1 MEKILET
8 TSSLLFVFRNKT
20 TGEYVDEDG
29 NLTDEIYEAVGYPK
43 LEDAI
48 KALEDFEKILKCCK
62 NHDPDSF
69 EARRLRKEIYLQKRK
84 IDEINSAIKDE

>member
-29 NLTDEIYEAVGYPK
+29 NPTDEIYEAVGYLK

-48 KALEDFEKILKCCK
+48 KALEDFDE
-62 NHDPDSF
+62 P
-69 EARRLRKEIYLQKRK
+69 KEWYIVKKLITESIIGEPISVTKF
-84 IDEINSAIKDE
+84 I

>member
-29 NLTDEIYEAVGYPK
+29 NPTDEIYEAVGYHK
-43 LEDAI
+43 LEDAT
-48 KALEDFEKILKCCK
+48 KALEDFDE
-62 NHDPDSF
+62 P
-69 EARRLRKEIYLQKRK
+69 KEWYIVKKLITESIIGEPISVTKF
-84 IDEINSAIKDE
+84 I

>member
-29 NLTDEIYEAVGYPK
+29 NPTDEIYEAVGYSK
-43 LEDAI
+43 LEDAT
-48 KALEDFEKILKCCK
+48 KALEDFDE
-62 NHDPDSF
+62 P
-69 EARRLRKEIYLQKRK
+69 KEWYIVKKLITESIIGEPISVTKF
-84 IDEINSAIKDE
+84 I

>member
-29 NLTDEIYEAVGYPK
+29 NPTDEIYEAVGYRTLDEAKRNLDTFDEPEEWYIVK
-43 LEDAI
+43 KIIIMSIVGEPIEI
-48 KALEDFEKILKCCK
+48 KQFI
-62 NHDPDSF
+62 
-69 EARRLRKEIYLQKRK
+69 
-84 IDEINSAIKDE
+84 

>member
-29 NLTDEIYEAVGYPK
+29 NPTDEIYEAVGYRTLDEAKKNLDTFDEPEEWYIVK
-43 LEDAI
+43 KIIIMSIVGEPIEI
-48 KALEDFEKILKCCK
+48 KQFI
-62 NHDPDSF
+62 
-69 EARRLRKEIYLQKRK
+69 
-84 IDEINSAIKDE
+84 

>member
-8 TSSLLFVFRNKT
+8 TSSLLFVFRNRT

-29 NLTDEIYEAVGYPK
+29 NPTDEIYEAVGYLK

-48 KALEDFEKILKCCK
+48 KALEDF
-62 NHDPDSF
+62 
-69 EARRLRKEIYLQKRK
+69 
-84 IDEINSAIKDE
+84 DEPEEWYIVKKLITESIIGEPISVTKFI

>member
-29 NLTDEIYEAVGYPK
+29 NPTDEIYEAVKPLLDQDCIVLIKGSRAMK
-43 LEDAI
+43 MDTLVDAFRG
-48 KALEDFEKILKCCK
+48 KK
-62 NHDPDSF
+62 
-69 EARRLRKEIYLQKRK
+69 Q
-84 IDEINSAIKDE
+84 

>member
-29 NLTDEIYEAVGYPK
+29 NPTDSVYDSVGYSDR
-43 LEDAI
+43 EVAI
-48 KALEDFEKILKCCK
+48 EHLKDF
-62 NHDPDSF
+62 
-69 EARRLRKEIYLQKRK
+69 
-84 IDEINSAIKDE
+84 DEPEEWYIVMKVITETIIGEPVQITEFI

>member
-29 NLTDEIYEAVGYPK
+29 NPTDEIYEAIGYRTLDEAKRNLDTFDEPEEWYIVKKIIIMSIVGEPI
-43 LEDAI
+43 EI
-48 KALEDFEKILKCCK
+48 KQFI
-62 NHDPDSF
+62 
-69 EARRLRKEIYLQKRK
+69 
-84 IDEINSAIKDE
+84 